1 MYRLHFPIKG
11 LAVYMLINFSIIAI
25 NYTTCLRSIKIFV
38 SAVTMPRTLLSTVSV
53 GHQTYDEKTRFL
65 CKYKKMII
73 LYITLCT
80 FNLYFVNK
88 KHNKNQASLQTWTW
102 DCIMKTYCAS
112 KSEKE
117 TLFTYLKLH
126 HVLIS
131 CISVNKYTMKTD
143 QWSPLEW
150 IEGVFLALCK
160 VSETPFEFQG
170 D

>member
-80 FNLYFVNK
+80 FNFHFVNK
-88 KHNKNQASLQTWTW
+88 KHNKNQAS
-102 DCIMKTYCAS
+102 
-112 KSEKE
+112 
-117 TLFTYLKLH
+117 
-126 HVLIS
+126 
-131 CISVNKYTMKTD
+131 KYTMKTD
-143 QWSPLEW
+143 QWSPLELK
-150 IEGVFLALCK
+150 GCFSHFVRCQKHPLNSK
-160 VSETPFEFQG
+160 VTKVKTI
-170 D
+170 